1 MVGEQIGGI
10 VSTVAD
16 VLRTSPGL
24 LVLVLL
30 QVATLGLLFYVN
42 ENQSGRRQ
50 AREMFLLEHCVS
62 MKERL

>member
-1 MVGEQIGGI
+1 MVGEQAGGI
-10 VSTVAD
+10 ISSVTDA
-16 VLRTSPGL
+16 LRASPGL

-30 QVATLGLLFYVN
+30 QATTLGVLFYVN

-50 AREMFLLEHCVS
+50 AREMFLLEHCVA